1 MADSTTTN
9 FGFTKPE
16 VGSSN
21 DTWGT
26 KLNDNW
32 DDIDGYLDAKAP
44 KADPAFTGDATFS
57 ADVTIGGTIKAETYE
72 DTFITLSD
80 NAVDLS
86 TGTVFSRSLD
96 ADATFSFTN
105 PPANGTAY
113 SFVLKLTSNGNSV
126 TWPSTVRWDNGNTP
140 VVGSGI
146 DVFVFFTHDSGSNYY
161 GFQAGSDMS

>member
-32 DDIDGYLDAKAP
+32 DDIDGYLNDKAP
-44 KADPAFTGDATFS
+44 KASPAFTGNATFA
-57 ADVTIGGTIKAETYE
+57 ADVTVSGTVKAQTYE
-72 DTFITLSD
+72 DTFASLASNT
-80 NAVDLS
+80 VDLS
-86 TGTVFSRSLD
+86 TATVFERSL
-96 ADATFSFTN
+96 AASATFAFTN
-105 PPANGTAY
+105 PPANGTAF

-140 VVGSGI
+140 ALSGV
-146 DVFVFFTHDSGSNYY
+146 DVFVFLTHDGGANYY
-161 GFQAGSDMS
+161 GFQAGGNMS